1 MWATEQREP
10 IWPHLKI
17 PSNVTGWFL
26 TRFGGTLDA
35 MAPHLIKSSTH
46 SYSYTLGLL

>member
-1 MWATEQREP
+1 MWATEQRGP

-17 PSNVTGWFL
+17 SSNVSGWFL
-26 TRFGGTLDA
+26 TQFGGTLDV
-35 MAPHLIKSSTH
+35 MAPHIIKISTR